1 MNVYSIPD
9 SLSCHTRKF
18 LRPGMSK
25 CSFCYW
31 YRYLSD
37 RCHLLSRS
45 GWCRFAPKSP
55 FFCFNKSPIRYGF
68 WQQCRH
74 KLNKCHKR
82 NRSKWR
88 NKEKDI
94 CILVVRVTIRVYEKK
109 PHFFLKKI
117 SLNFWIFK
125 CSHVPQKFACKDC
138 KSLNLQQLRE
148 ACIIIMIT

>member
-9 SLSCHTRKF
+9 SLSCHTRKIPR
-18 LRPGMSK
+18 LGMST

-31 YRYLSD
+31 YRYLFD
-37 RCHLLSRS
+37 RRHLLSRS
-45 GWCRFAPKSP
+45 AWRRFAPKSP

-74 KLNKCHKR
+74 KRNKYHKR

-94 CILVVRVTIRVYEKK
+94 CILVVRVTIRVYENK
-109 PHFFLKKI
+109 PHLFFGKDLPKLSSAPMCVAKI
-117 SLNFWIFK
+117 RVKTVKVWIYN
-125 CSHVPQKFACKDC
+125 
-138 KSLNLQQLRE
+138 NLE
-148 ACIIIMIT
+148 KHA